1 MAGTAPKYFRLMIRF
16 SPNPNRAN
24 LIRWQEWG
32 DNAFRE
38 AQAHDKPVML
48 FLSAFWC
55 RYCQRMD
62 EEAFSE
68 TENIA
73 LLRAYFV
80 SIRAEN
86 GQRPDVDCR
95 YNQNGW
101 PTIVF
106 MTPRGKPIIVA
117 NYLPSDQFEELLLR
131 IYMGHQQSKSAEGLE
146 EKALTESVAVEMQ
159 ARNQAPPAAS
169 NLRRITRIIMEL
181 ADPVNGGYGRSQK
194 FIQAEANDFLLSRF
208 RATKDS
214 SYLDH
219 VCLTLDRMREGAIHD
234 RKGGAYFR
242 TTTGAD
248 WSQPHREKLLAEQA
262 GLLRN
267 SLRTFRIT
275 QQPVY
280 AEMAEDILAYLNGTL
295 FSPETGTFCGCE
307 DFLRRSASAGSPSE
321 NFFTILDRCVYT
333 DANAQ
338 TIVAYLEAFAV
349 LGKPIYKERVL
360 TALEFLWDYCRDA
373 GGGMYHY
380 FDGAP
385 RVHGLL
391 NDQTAMGTALLEAY
405 GVTRDAKYLERAREL
420 AEFIWVRLKNPGG
433 GYYDISTEGPAY
445 LQLRLTLIE
454 QNGPAASFFLAL
466 AETTGEPRYREAAR
480 WALSAFAE
488 NVSDY
493 GIHAASLGQALGK
506 YLSC

>member
-1 MAGTAPKYFRLMIRF
+1 MIRF

-24 LIRWQEWG
+24 LIPWQEWG

-86 GQRPDVDCR
+86 AQRPDVDGR

-131 IYMGHQQSKSAEGLE
+131 IYMGHQQYKSAEGLK
-146 EKALTESVAVEMQ
+146 EKASSESVAVEMQ
-159 ARNQAPPAAS
+159 ARNHAPPAAS

-234 RKGGAYFR
+234 HKGGAYFR

-307 DFLRRSASAGSPSE
+307 DFLRSSTSEGTRSE
-321 NFFTILDRCVYT
+321 EFFTILDPCVYT

-338 TIVAYLEAFAV
+338 TIAAYLEASAI
-349 LGKPIYKERVL
+349 LAKPGCKERAL
-360 TALEFLWDYCRDA
+360 AALEFLWERCRDA

-385 RVHGLL
+385 HVHGLL
-391 NDQTAMGTALLEAY
+391 SDQTAMGTALLRAY
-405 GVTRDAKYLERAREL
+405 VMTRDTKYLDRAKEL
-420 AEFIWVRLKNPGG
+420 AEFIWVRLKNPAG
-433 GYYDISTEGPAY
+433 GYYDISTQGPAY
-445 LQLRLTLIE
+445 LQRRLTLIE
-454 QNGPAASFFLAL
+454 QNGPAASFFLGL
-466 AETTGEPRYREAAR
+466 AEMTGEPQYREAAQ
-480 WALSAFAE
+480 WGLNGFTEDISA
-488 NVSDY
+488 Y
-493 GIHAASLGQALGK
+493 GIHAASFGQALGGISRALAFGK
-506 YLSC
+506 L